1 MAQTININITES
13 QPDVQ
18 TSAQAFVTDDGPP
31 PTGVEEVAESHDELS
46 APAPNGSAE
55 FNEAAAF
62 DDVPAPGP
70 EDFFHEEVSDLSVAP
85 QPDMVEMA
93 FSDSLD
99 EHVPMPDDFMDAELT
114 SDAIP
119 EPKEQPVAEKKKSTR
134 AKK

>member
-46 APAPNGSAE
+46 APAPSGSE

-70 EDFFHEEVSDLSVAP
+70 EDFFHEEISDLSVAP
-85 QPDMVEMA
+85 RPDMVEMA